1 MVRSVVKAYR
11 DAYGGL
17 PIEIWVL
24 SLALFVNRCGA
35 MVLAFLTLYLT
46 NELGF
51 TVFEA
56 GTIFSVWGLGS
67 LTGAWIGGKLVRPLG
82 AVRIQIIGLIIA
94 VPCLLSVPLFTTWWG
109 VAGIVYLFSVF
120 TECVRPANGVAVA
133 QFTDE
138 SMQTRAFGLQ
148 RMAVNLG
155 FSVGPAVGGFL
166 ANIDFVWLFV
176 VDALTTGF
184 GAVILFWH
192 FGFRKYAKDEK
203 SAAKQKKAEEATVKG
218 SPLKDVQFV
227 MFLLLMLSVS
237 LVFFQFHAT
246 YPKYL
251 EDHYQ
256 LSKPAIGLLFSVN
269 TLLIAAVE
277 MLLLNWVRGFSLLRV
292 IGWGSFLACAG
303 FGLLPLGSTFL
314 FCVLSM
320 LVITVGEMFMFPL
333 GSGFVA
339 KKSIGRDQ
347 GLYMSWYA
355 MMYSTAGTLA
365 PMLGTAAYDYN
376 PHLFWYISAGV
387 GLFVLSGFHLLDRFS
402 SRDSRQSP
410 HALQSTQ

>member
-1 MVRSVVKAYR
+1 MVRSVAKAYR

-51 TVFEA
+51 TMFEA

-67 LTGAWIGGKLVRPLG
+67 LTGAWLGGKLVRPLG
-82 AVRIQIIGLIIA
+82 AVRMQIFALLIS
-94 VPCLLSVPLFTTWWG
+94 VPCLLAVPLFTTWWG

-120 TECVRPANGVAVA
+120 TESVRPANGVAVA
-133 QFTDE
+133 QFAE
-138 SMQTRAFGLQ
+138 EELQTRAFGLQ

-155 FSVGPAVGGFL
+155 FSVGPAIGGFL
-166 ANIDFVWLFV
+166 ANIDYVWLYV

-203 SAAKQKKAEEATVKG
+203 AAAKQKNAEQNVVAG
-218 SPLKDVQFV
+218 SPLKDAQFV
-227 MFLLLMLSVS
+227 LFLLLMLSVS

-256 LSKPAIGLLFSVN
+256 LSKPEIGLLFSVN

-277 MLLLNWVRGFSLLRV
+277 MLLLNWVRGFSLLRL
-292 IGWGSFLACAG
+292 IGWGAFLACAG
-303 FGLLPLGSTFL
+303 FGLLPLGNTFL

-320 LVITVGEMFMFPL
+320 VVITSGEMFLFPI

-339 KKSIGRDQ
+339 KKSAGRDQ

-355 MMYSTAGTLA
+355 MMFSTAGTLA
-365 PMLGTAAYDYN
+365 PMIGTAAYEYN
-376 PHLFWYISAGV
+376 PHLFWYISAGLGV
-387 GLFVLSGFHLLDRFS
+387 MVLAGFQLLERFGTKATG
-402 SRDSRQSP
+402 
-410 HALQSTQ
+410 HAPTVA